1 MIACDN
7 EDGCPY
13 EWVCTTPPLRFLQRL
28 TIFHSS
34 IWPVSDLSRQRP
46 KNGTAMLAYELTDLR
61 SRLRLHR
68 HHQPQQGKAEGNERV
83 SLFSYD
89 FFLLRWIRHPTL
101 YSPLPMIYID
111 FPLVI
116 ITIFRVCVLFI
127 VGLVSGFIPYKLL
140 VVFQNSQSVSFLFNV
155 LTELDSSIDGSPYV

>member
-13 EWVCTTPPLRFLQRL
+13 EWVCTTPPLRLLQRL
-28 TIFHSS
+28 TILHSF

-46 KNGTAMLAYELTDLR
+46 KNGTAMLAYLTDLR

-68 HHQPQQGKAEGNERV
+68 HHQPPPGKAEGNERNI
-83 SLFSYD
+83 LSYLYSCD
-89 FFLLRWIRHPTL
+89 FYLLRWIRHPTL
-101 YSPLPMIYID
+101 YLPLPMIYID

-116 ITIFRVCVLFI
+116 TTILYVCVLFI
-127 VGLVSGFIPYKLL
+127 VGLGSGFIPYKLL
-140 VVFQNSQSVSFLFNV
+140 YFKIRNLYHFYSML
-155 LTELDSSIDGSPYV
+155 

>member
-89 FFLLRWIRHPTL
+89 FFFASFTPTYDL
-101 YSPLPMIYID
+101 YWLSISYYYYFSCLCTIYCRIGLGIYTIQVVSCIPK
-111 FPLVI
+111 FTICI
-116 ITIFRVCVLFI
+116 ISIQCSNGTR
-127 VGLVSGFIPYKLL
+127 
-140 VVFQNSQSVSFLFNV
+140 FLHRRKSIC
-155 LTELDSSIDGSPYV
+155 LDSP